1 MCDDLDNDKRE
12 QVKESDNIRKKQMR
26 GNLDDNKI
34 GKLKNVH
41 NKKKRDNLDTH
52 EKELLKNYK
61 KKREEKIA

>member
-41 NKKKRDNLDTH
+41 NRKKNVTTLIHMKRKRGI
-52 EKELLKNYK
+52 EKF
-61 KKREEKIA
+61 R